1 MHFDTVITA
10 VINFLIIAAVVYF
23 VFIMPM
29 NTLLEVR
36 KRRQRAA
43 EAEVVPEPTDI
54 ELLTEIRD
62 LLRVQRGNAR
72 A

>member
-1 MHFDTVITA
+1 
-10 VINFLIIAAVVYF
+10 
-23 VFIMPM
+23 M